1 MPQAQIVEAIYEN
14 GVLRPLEPLEGF
26 AEHCKV
32 NITVE
37 YDLPAP
43 QTSRQAGEMTPHPLA
58 RFVGIRSNEEA
69 QELRR
74 IIENLERELTTLK
87 KFIETPAE
95 GVGHASHAEETQ
107 KSKNEMRIQKL
118 RKQLMDEGCDKELVQ
133 LVGTVPLRRNNY
145 KEEIRTVIYERTQRE
160 L

>member
-32 NITVE
+32 NIMVE
-37 YDLPAP
+37 YD
-43 QTSRQAGEMTPHPLA
+43 EMTPYIS
-58 RFVGIRSNEEA
+58 RFAGILSDEEA

-95 GVGHASHAEETQ
+95 GVVRASHREEV
-107 KSKNEMRIQKL
+107 NETRIQKL

-133 LVGTVPLRRNNY
+133 LVGTVSKRRDNY
-145 KEEIRTVIYERTQRE
+145 KEEIRTVIYERAQRK